1 MKPNI
6 VQQVFMLLAENEK
19 LLERIKELE
28 KELYESK
35 VNLMHAE
42 ETSYSK

>member
-6 VQQVFMLLAENEK
+6 VQQIFMLLAENEK
-19 LLERIKELE
+19 LLEKIKTLE

-35 VNLMHAE
+35 VSLMHSE
-42 ETSYSK
+42 NVVHID